1 MSGTPGARQE
11 RRGALGPWSLTGW
24 GLSALVLCA
33 GCATPV
39 GVVAEPAPTLRRARY
54 VAPPDPELPDPAPTF
69 EERRA
74 LEAEWPPVSI
84 FPEAPPPPL
93 GPLRVR
99 LVSCARPVVWQCEP
113 VAAAG
118 PAWSCGPG
126 PGAVSVHVVRT
137 PDRAPPRIVVVRGR

>member
-1 MSGTPGARQE
+1 MSGTPGAR
-11 RRGALGPWSLTGW
+11 RVTGW
-24 GLSALVLCA
+24 GLTALALCA
-33 GCATPV
+33 GCAAPV
-39 GVVAEPAPTLRRARY
+39 GVVAEPTATLRRARY
-54 VAPPDPELPDPAPTF
+54 VAPPEPEPPDPGPTF

-74 LEAEWPPVSI
+74 LEAEWPPVSV

-113 VAAAG
+113 GAPPAAG
-118 PAWSCGPG
+118 LLSRSGPG